1 MHYNALTKDMV
12 NAIVQNL
19 KNHMDA
25 PTIEAIVRAFDVVFE
40 ASKDYAD
47 SVVPEGT

>member
-1 MHYNALTKDMV
+1 MNYNALTKDMV

-25 PTIEAIVRAFDVVFE
+25 PTI
-40 ASKDYAD
+40 KDYAD
-47 SVVPEGT
+47 SVVPAG